1 MYAGCRWC
9 RWYRRE
15 NMSSASAK
23 NNMEFMNNI
32 GAYRLAAKKTNE
44 NLCWGGGEKLKEK
57 HNKETKE

>member
-1 MYAGCRWC
+1 MYAGC

-32 GAYRLAAKKTNE
+32 GAYRLAAKRQMKT
-44 NLCWGGGEKLKEK
+44 CVGGGGEKLKEK

>member
-44 NLCWGGGEKLKEK
+44 NLCWGGR
-57 HNKETKE
+57 

>member
-1 MYAGCRWC
+1 MYAGC

-32 GAYRLAAKKTNE
+32 GAYRLAAKRQMKTCVRRRE
-44 NLCWGGGEKLKEK
+44 GRR
-57 HNKETKE
+57 